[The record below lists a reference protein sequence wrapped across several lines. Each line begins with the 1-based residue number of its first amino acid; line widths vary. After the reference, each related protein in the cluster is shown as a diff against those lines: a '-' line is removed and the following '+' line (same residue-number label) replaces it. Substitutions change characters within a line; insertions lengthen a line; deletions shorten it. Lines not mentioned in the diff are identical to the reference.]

1 VIGSSCSSA
10 SKPDARPAD
19 GGTLMS
25 DPPLVLVSNRGP
37 VTFQEGGEIRRG
49 TGGLVTA
56 LIGLASHREV
66 TWVASA
72 MTDEDIAAAER
83 HDGHPFP
90 VQTPDGREYRV
101 KLVASDEDAYDRF
114 YNIIANPMLWFI
126 QHYLWDLSN
135 APDIRRNET
144 EAFEFGYNAVNED
157 LARAVLDEIEGVEQ
171 PVVMV
176 HDYHL
181 YTVPAMIRN
190 SRPDVFLHHFVHIPW
205 SQSDSWRVLP
215 SPMRREIF
223 EGILSNDIIG
233 FHTRS
238 YRRNFLQCCEDLF
251 DLEVDHQRGIVRF
264 NDREVWVRAYPLPID
279 AGAVQAVSRSA
290 RTREFETELLRRRR
304 DHLILRVDRADLS
317 KNVLRGFSAFDLFL
331 EQHPEFR
338 ERVTFIAQL
347 MPSRTDVPEYAEYLE
362 RIEAVVAV
370 VNHRHGSPD
379 WMPIQLKLRDDL
391 EEAVATYKHYDVL
404 MVNAMFDGMN
414 LVAKE
419 GPMVNER
426 AGVSILSEN
435 TGAHEELGEFALS
448 VNPFDIQELADS
460 IHAALTMAPEER
472 ERRHAGLRS
481 IVTARNPGD
490 WIDEQ
495 LADIR
500 EKARG

>member
-1 VIGSSCSSA
+1 MSS
-10 SKPDARPAD
+10 D
-19 GGTLMS
+19 T
-25 DPPLVLVSNRGP
+25 PLVLVSNRGP
-37 VTFQEGGEIRRG
+37 VTFQEGGEIKRG

-56 LIGLASHREV
+56 LIGLASHRPV

-72 MTDEDIAAAER
+72 MTDEDVAEAQR
-83 HDGHPFP
+83 NDGRPFP
-90 VQTPDGREYRV
+90 VTSPEGGEYRV
-101 KLVASDEDAYDRF
+101 KLVASDADAYDGF
-114 YNIIANPMLWFI
+114 YNIIANPLLWFI

-144 EAFEFGYNAVNED
+144 EAYEFGYNAVNED
-157 LARAVLDEIEGVEQ
+157 LAAAVLEEIEDISK

-181 YTVPAMIRN
+181 YVLPALVRRE
-190 SRPDVFLHHFVHIPW
+190 RPDVFLHHFVHIPW

-215 SPMRREIF
+215 TAIRQDIYN
-223 EGILSNDIIG
+223 GILSNDIIG

-238 YRRNFLQCCEDLF
+238 YRRNFLQCCEDLMGL
-251 DLEVDHQRGIVRF
+251 DVDHEGGVVKVD
-264 NDREVWVRAYPLPID
+264 DREVWVRAYPLPID
-279 AGAVQAVSRSA
+279 SSAIQAVAA
-290 RTREFETELLRRRR
+290 RPRVEEFESELLRRRR

-317 KNVLRGFSAFDLFL
+317 KNILRGFSAFDTFL

-338 ERVTFIAQL
+338 EKVTFIAQL

-391 EEAVATYKHYDVL
+391 EEAVAAYKHYDVL

-426 AGVSILSEN
+426 AGVSVLSEN
-435 TGAHEELGEFALS
+435 TGAHEELGEYALS

-460 IHAALTMAPEER
+460 IHAALTMPIEER
-472 ERRHAGLRS
+472 KRRHEGLIS

-490 WIDEQ
+490 WIDDQ

-500 EKARG
+500 AKETSRESAV

>member
-1 VIGSSCSSA
+1 M
-10 SKPDARPAD
+10 P
-19 GGTLMS
+19 S
-25 DPPLVLVSNRGP
+25 DTPLVLVSNRGP
-37 VTFQEGGEIRRG
+37 VTFQPGGQIKRG

-56 LIGLASHREV
+56 LIGLASHRPV

-72 MTDEDIAAAER
+72 MTDEDVDAAER
-83 HDGHPFP
+83 AGGRPFP
-90 VQTPDGREYRV
+90 ISTPDGDEYRV
-101 KLVASDEDAYDRF
+101 KLVASDPDAYDGF
-114 YNIIANPMLWFI
+114 YSIIANPLLWFI

-157 LARAVLDEIEGVEQ
+157 LANAVLEEVAEIEA

-181 YTVPAMIRN
+181 YTLPALIRRQ
-190 SRPDVFLHHFVHIPW
+190 RPDVFLHHFVHIPW

-215 SPMRREIF
+215 SVIRRELYD
-223 EGILSNDIIG
+223 GILANDIVG

-238 YRRNFLQCCEDLF
+238 YRHNFLQCCEDLMGY
-251 DLEVDHQRGIVRF
+251 DVDYEGGVVCVG
-264 NDREVWVRAYPLPID
+264 DREVWVRAYPLPID
-279 AGAVQAVSRSA
+279 SGAIQAVA
-290 RTREFETELLRRRR
+290 RRPGVHEFEAELLRRRR

-317 KNVLRGFSAFDLFL
+317 KNVLRGFSAFDTFL

-370 VNHRHGSPD
+370 VNHHHGSPD

-391 EEAVATYKHYDVL
+391 EEAVAAYKHYDVL

-426 AGVSILSEN
+426 AGVSVLSEN

-460 IHAALTMAPEER
+460 IHAALTMPIEER
-472 ERRHAGLRS
+472 RRRHEGLRS
-481 IVTARNPGD
+481 IVTARDPGD
-490 WIDEQ
+490 WLDDQ

-500 EKARG
+500 AKGRA